1 MGMMLSK
8 LFSRFFVKKK
18 LRILM
23 AVLDAAGKTMIL
35 QAQCRR
41 NPCHHPYHC
50 HAFTVFN
57 VETKYKSISLLVWG
71 VGDQDKRAK
80 DEIDEEKR
88 AKDKNFKQFAFF
100 LELWYYYIFSGFV
113 CQIVIMLNLL
123 PFCRQIRPLWRM
135 NCRMQYFL
143 LCQQTGS
150 SHFNDHSRNSES
162 FGFHLFLLHHWY
174 HPKHLFNLQKR
185 PVKGFG
191 IGSPTTS
198 QAWHLSLSSTV
209 KEALLREG
217 ISSESDGQ
225 QEAAM
230 YVYQQL
236 NRVSRAGLKRT
247 GKSCRLRWLN
257 YLQPNVRRG
266 NITLEEQLLIMELQ
280 AKLGNRWSKIAK
292 HLPGRTD
299 NEIKNFWRTR
309 IQKHMKQLPE
319 NSSDRPPLHRHAFV
333 MPDIL
338 QPSSPPANLWLDGI
352 NCDHRLGN
360 TIPMPDTYT
369 SPAAFPAAPDAFQEP
384 PPMESNIS
392 YWSMEGLLSEKLL
405 NGD

>member
-71 VGDQDKRAK
+71 VGDQDKDLPTSMITA
-80 DEIDEEKR
+80 EI
-88 AKDKNFKQFAFF
+88 QS
-100 LELWYYYIFSGFV
+100 L
-113 CQIVIMLNLL
+113 
-123 PFCRQIRPLWRM
+123 
-135 NCRMQYFL
+135 
-143 LCQQTGS
+143 
-150 SHFNDHSRNSES
+150 
-162 FGFHLFLLHHWY
+162 GFHLFLLHHWY
-174 HPKHLFNLQKR
+174 HPEHLFNLQKR

-309 IQKHMKQLPE
+309 IQKHMKQLTE

-352 NCDHRLGN
+352 NSDHRLGN